1 MLPSEHLLLSLSG
14 IRWSS
19 ESCSFQFTTCIFYR
33 CRVTGREADGW
44 RVRFIDYGNT
54 EHKQVDDLMTLPQS
68 LRDIPPFAVELRLAN
83 NLVDDDGS
91 GGGGGQTS
99 SMFSLEQLEL
109 ELMTSVDVEVMID
122 GAGRGSKFRSKKV
135 PLLTTTSAE
144 TSSNGAGD
152 KIEPSGEDVKVW
164 SSMTSAV
171 KGVLLYIV
179 SCYILL
185 GAVIIMYWF
194 GYSS

>member
-1 MLPSEHLLLSLSG
+1 MLLSKHLLLSWSG

-19 ESCSFQFTTCIFYR
+19 ESCGFQFTTCIFYR

-54 EHKQVDDLMTLPQS
+54 EHKQVDDLLTLPQS

-122 GAGRGSKFRSKKV
+122 GAGRGAKFRSKKV
-135 PLLTTTSAE
+135 PLLT
-144 TSSNGAGD
+144 GH